1 MHNMHRPIGAI
12 WTFQSQDTSH
22 LPKDANFAVPI
33 GATPNRYRNRED
45 PHSILCCCRV
55 DISRELQIGLLFEC
69 SLSAINRTSTTL
81 GLNKRRRQSVG
92 QKNGRKEESNVSCL
106 ETSHRFVV
114 LVSEEEVRDIK
125 QQFRHHNTILLKLS
139 KHRFSFQEKV

>member
-1 MHNMHRPIGAI
+1 MDIPVTRYISFA
-12 WTFQSQDTSH
+12 QRSQ
-22 LPKDANFAVPI
+22 LRIVPI
-33 GATPNRYRNRED
+33 GATPNRCQNRED
-45 PHSILCCCRV
+45 PHTILCSCRV
-55 DISRELQIGLLFEC
+55 EVSRELQIGLLFKC

-114 LVSEEEVRDIK
+114 LVSEEEVRDIEQK
-125 QQFRHHNTILLKLS
+125 FRHHNTILFKLNLSSNCLS
-139 KHRFSFQEKV
+139 KEGLSF